1 VVCEVF
7 VESGPGDVAGDP
19 SEELVQE
26 GIAVLAIIGERNES
40 MPKIEFR
47 TIDCLTA
54 LKIGRTDARGPV
66 DGLLPKTK
74 IEEPVTVKAIIQADE
89 LIDDPGAD
97 AKAEHEGHEFAGLRV
112 PQQNEVGDVF
122 SGDKLKEP
130 RCEEFEFRFSLLI
143 GLPKEGKDLIEK
155 QGVRALEHRHVKI
168 SCFLAAS
175 ELAAKIVAIVGSEG
189 LQIGD
194 KPTSREGKTSAG
206 VTHEFE
212 QPSASAQQL
221 QGCGCCVGKIFPDDH
236 RSANLAS
243 AERES
248 IVDNRHYL
256 S

>member
-1 VVCEVF
+1 MVCEVV
-7 VESGPGDVAGDP
+7 VEGGPGDVAGDA

-40 MPKIEFR
+40 MSKIEFR

-155 QGVRALEHRHVKI
+155 QGIGTLEHRHVK
-168 SCFLAAS
+168 
-175 ELAAKIVAIVGSEG
+175 V
-189 LQIGD
+189 
-194 KPTSREGKTSAG
+194 P
-206 VTHEFE
+206 
-212 QPSASAQQL
+212 
-221 QGCGCCVGKIFPDDH
+221 
-236 RSANLAS
+236 
-243 AERES
+243 
-248 IVDNRHYL
+248 
-256 S
+256 